1 MSETIYKIGNKILK
15 IGGKLLTVAVP
26 APSSELIYLS
36 RLNSV
41 NSSYVDQ
48 PILNTTGGTWTWNGS
63 NRVYP
68 TGTIP
73 TGTLD
78 SVNGSMPNTYVG
90 MPYCN
95 FARESGILPLSS
107 YDKFTISAWINSN
120 TNGAIQWGLF
130 RGHYSRNEWA
140 IYVGDASSLV
150 NFNLNLSDQYATL
163 GPAGESLRADGCNIS
178 TTIISNKS
186 QWHYLSIFVDRTND
200 VLEHYADGQLV
211 IRYENCPNLVSG
223 DKNFDNCLRFFADS
237 TSYRGLRMCELSIW
251 TGKNL
256 TIPTS
261 PITIS

>member
-1 MSETIYKIGNKILK
+1 MADLIQINNGLLSIVGNLIEIVPSE
-15 IGGKLLTVAVP
+15 P
-26 APSSELIYLS
+26 DPELIYLS

-48 PILNTTGGTWTWNGS
+48 PILNMTGGTWTWNGS
-63 NRVYP
+63 NRLSPSGTVP
-68 TGTIP
+68 TGS
-73 TGTLD
+73 LN
-78 SVNGSMPNTYVG
+78 SVNGSMPNTYLG

-107 YDKFTISAWINSN
+107 YDKFTISSWVNCN
-120 TNGAIQWGLF
+120 TSGAIQWGLF
-130 RGHYSRNEWA
+130 RGHYSRNYWV
-140 IYVGDASSLV
+140 IYVGDASSYV
-150 NFNLNLSDQYATL
+150 DFNLHLSDEYATL
-163 GPAGESLRADGCNIS
+163 GPAGDSLRPDGCNIS
-178 TTIISNKS
+178 STFISNKD
-186 QWHYLSIFVDRTND
+186 QWHYLSIFVDRSKD
-200 VLEHYADGQLV
+200 ILEHYADGQLV

-237 TSYRGLRMCELSIW
+237 GSYTGLRMCELAIW